1 MRDSPPRR
9 EYVRTSARRVMPSCR
24 RSPTVIALCAAG
36 VRWDAATA
44 RCWWPATKVPRR
56 TTVRCVSPY
65 RGCTLLRTCSWSVS
79 FRTFPTNGPISSPI
93 FRTSSGGASAM
104 RGADTRGT
112 FRLSP
117 LRALSAGRPR
127 CGVGSG
133 RPGCPC
139 RWESSSP
146 TGTCLRRWPGRRNG
160 CCAGASPMPSRIRPI
175 RYPSS
180 GSMRRSWTKG

>member
-104 RGADTRGT
+104 RGCWPT
-112 FRLSP
+112 SVW
-117 LRALSAGRPR
+117 S
-127 CGVGSG
+127 GSG